1 MHPDGKSRRMAF
13 DRAAMIGSMS
23 NVRKATNVAPDM
35 AASSFEKTIARLV
48 GMYNIRIDLK
58 RRPEH

>member
-1 MHPDGKSRRMAF
+1 MAF

-58 RRPEH
+58 RRPEL